1 MPLDTSSPTPTTR
14 SPKAIGVGAGLLAF
28 GLVLG
33 LLAGVLWGFLHPTYV
48 IEITDGTAVIDA
60 EASDE
65 SAEFTAIGWLT
76 ILSAV
81 VGAALALVAWFKTGG
96 GGIGTLIWVMAVAA
110 AAAFTIVATGQV
122 VAQALHDVPPD
133 HATSGTFTVAPA
145 VNPHVAWLVAPF
157 VSALLYWML
166 NFFAFSA
173 ERSRRGGASR

>member
-28 GLVLG
+28 GLVVG
-33 LLAGVLWGFLHPTYV
+33 LVAGVIWGFIHPTYV
-48 IEITDGTAVIDA
+48 IEISDGTAVIDT

-76 ILSAV
+76 VLSAV
-81 VGAALALVAWFKTGG
+81 VGAVLALAAWFQTERSRRAGG
-96 GGIGTLIWVMAVAA
+96 TGGIGTLIWLIVVAA
-110 AAAFTIVATGQV
+110 ASAFTIVATGQV
-122 VAQALHDVPPD
+122 VAQALHDLPPD
-133 HATSGTFTVAPA
+133 HAASGTFTVAPA

-166 NFFAFSA
+166 TFLALSTK
-173 ERSRRGGASR
+173 R

>member
-14 SPKAIGVGAGLLAF
+14 SSKAIGAGAGLLAY

-33 LLAGVLWGFLHPTYV
+33 LLAGVLWGFIHPTYV

-76 ILSAV
+76 VLCAV
-81 VGAALALVAWFKTGG
+81 VGAALALAAWFKTSL
-96 GGIGTLIWVMAVAA
+96 GGIGTLVWLIIVAA

-122 VAQALHDVPPD
+122 VAHALHDLPPD
-133 HATSGTFTVAPA
+133 HETAGRFTVAPA
-145 VNPHVAWLVAPF
+145 VNPHVVWLVAPF

-166 NFFAFSA
+166 NFFALS
-173 ERSRRGGASR
+173 SRRSTGGGDTR